1 MPDPAPESLQRTR
14 AFARVIG
21 PFVALATVIVAIR
34 LPDLT
39 GLVNDLFANAVLPWI
54 LGAMM
59 LACGLLVIAFHQY
72 WSSVAAVLISLF
84 GWFVALRGLTLMV
97 GNPDRCRRDN
107 DQLRATDRCAD
118 LLRTADGDGSVAFV
132 RRLATTEACG

>member
-1 MPDPAPESLQRTR
+1 LQRTR

-59 LACGLLVIAFHQY
+59 LVSGLLVIALVECRRRPHLVVRLVRRPARIDADGVSF
-72 WSSVAAVLISLF
+72 
-84 GWFVALRGLTLMV
+84 
-97 GNPDRCRRDN
+97 GNPDRCGRDH